1 MEQSLPTLPLT
12 KVTGGGGGGGGAGGM
27 GDENVK
33 VESEDWGRGN

>member
-1 MEQSLPTLPLT
+1 MRTPPPPPPPPPP
-12 KVTGGGGGGGGAGGM
+12 

>member
-12 KVTGGGGGGGGAGGM
+12 KVPGVGVGGWGGM